1 MRRRWREERK
11 RHYPTDK
18 RVSEKEEAKK
28 ALQEAG
34 ALEPEEKRL
43 KLSEPE
49 EKTMVK
55 LQVGESVSGDGKGKR
70 VALCQNYLRGCCKF
84 GAKCKLL
91 HDPCRKNKSLCKA
104 FIRGY
109 CARVR
114 HEWRRKVKGM
124 NCKKIHSPSD
134 RLVWL
139 KQSMVEVSVR
149 RRCEG

>member
-1 MRRRWREERK
+1 MRHRWREERK

-43 KLSEPE
+43 KLSEP

-114 HEWRRKVKGM
+114 HEWRRKAKGM

-149 RRCEG
+149 KRCEG

>member
-1 MRRRWREERK
+1 MRHRWREERK

-49 EKTMVK
+49 KTMVK
-55 LQVGESVSGDGKGKR
+55 LQVGERVSGDGKGKR

-114 HEWRRKVKGM
+114 HEWRRKAKGM

>member
-1 MRRRWREERK
+1 MRHRWREERK

-49 EKTMVK
+49 KTMVK
-55 LQVGESVSGDGKGKR
+55 LQVGEGVSGDGKGKR

-114 HEWRRKVKGM
+114 HEWRRKAKGM

>member
-1 MRRRWREERK
+1 MRHRWREERK

-43 KLSEPE
+43 KLSEP

-114 HEWRRKVKGM
+114 HEWRRKAKGM

>member
-1 MRRRWREERK
+1 MRHRWREERK

-49 EKTMVK
+49 KTMVK
-55 LQVGESVSGDGKGKR
+55 LQVGEGVSGDGKGKR

-114 HEWRRKVKGM
+114 HEWRRKAKGM

-149 RRCEG
+149 KRCEG

>member
-1 MRRRWREERK
+1 MRHRWREERK

-43 KLSEPE
+43 KLSEP

-114 HEWRRKVKGM
+114 HEWRRKAKGM
-124 NCKKIHSPSD
+124 NCKKIHSTSD

>member
-1 MRRRWREERK
+1 
-11 RHYPTDK
+11 
-18 RVSEKEEAKK
+18 
-28 ALQEAG
+28 
-34 ALEPEEKRL
+34 
-43 KLSEPE
+43 
-49 EKTMVK
+49 MVK

-114 HEWRRKVKGM
+114 HEWRRKAKGM